1 MWLRFEYDE
10 AGRTVKILDDANNV
24 LETYTYGASRNRLVN
39 ETTAGRTYYAW
50 GGQAVIAEYFETAL
64 TPEWA
69 KTYIYA
75 GSRLLSTTT
84 NSGGTEIEEYHHPGE
99 C

>member
-1 MWLRFEYDE
+1 M
-10 AGRTVKILDDANNV
+10 
-24 LETYTYGASRNRLVN
+24 
-39 ETTAGRTYYAW
+39 
-50 GGQAVIAEYFETAL
+50 IAEYFETAL

-75 GSRLLSTTT
+75 GSRLLSTIT